1 MSSEALEGAV
11 DEITEELPRRKFSG
25 KRLVLFILLPILVVA
40 GGGVALFMSGLL
52 DSLLGGGDEAEAEA
66 AAVAEG
72 EEGHAEPSDGPGY
85 FYDLPVMT
93 VNLDTGDRRQ
103 SFLSLSISLE
113 LDSFADTNTIQQ
125 AMPRIIDNF
134 QIYLRE
140 LRLEDL
146 RGSAGLYRLRE
157 ELLRRVNHAVQPGH
171 VRDVLFR
178 EMLVQ

>member
-11 DEITEELPRRKFSG
+11 DEITDELPRRKFSG
-25 KRLVLFILLPILVVA
+25 KRLVLFILLPVLILV
-40 GGGVALFMSGLL
+40 GGGVALMMSGLL
-52 DSLLGGGDEAEAEA
+52 DSLLGGGEEEMEET
-66 AAVAEG
+66 VAEG
-72 EEGHAEPSDGPGY
+72 EEAHGEPADGPGY

-93 VNLDTGDRRQ
+93 VNLDTGERRQ

-113 LDSFADTNTIQQ
+113 LDSFADTNAIQQ
-125 AMPRIIDNF
+125 VMPRIIDNF